1 MKKLLFLLPLSL
13 TLSLAQAQDAKG
25 LVGKKW
31 VTEAHEVEG
40 QRFSTNTPDGDGTV
54 FNEDGTYT
62 SVDNG
67 IRSSGTWRLDPETG
81 KLKFKNDKEETAL
94 NVEVVLLTDE
104 EFIIRMRSKGRELD
118 VVMKAKAVKD

>member
-31 VTEAHEVEG
+31 VTESHEVQG

-104 EFIIRMRSKGRELD
+104 EFILRMRSKGREMD
-118 VVMKAKAVKD
+118 VVMKAKALDE